1 VKAPLALW
9 SGDHNR
15 NRFTAAGLKAT
26 EMIVLIRSMAFN
38 LLFYANLIALLVFCL
53 PVLALPRRFIFTI
66 ARFWACSSLWLLRTI
81 CGTHV
86 EFRGRERIPEAPFIV
101 AAKHQS
107 IWETFA
113 LTLLFDDF
121 AYILKRELTYIPFFG
136 WYLWKSDQIAI
147 DRKNGSSAL
156 AQAAE
161 RAKRIFAQ
169 KRVLFIF
176 PEGTRRPAG
185 APPKYKFGVA
195 HLYDVTGAP
204 CVPVALNSGL
214 FWARRSW
221 IRRPGTIVVEVLEPI
236 APGLDKDAFF
246 QKLQE
251 ALETRTDLLIAE
263 AAEKSPGLMPIIQ
276 RNRRTA

>member
-1 VKAPLALW
+1 
-9 SGDHNR
+9 
-15 NRFTAAGLKAT
+15 
-26 EMIVLIRSMAFN
+26 MIVLIRSLAFN
-38 LLFYANLIALLVFCL
+38 LLFYANLIVLLVFCL
-53 PVLALPRRFIFTI
+53 PALAMPRQFIFMI
-66 ARFWACSSLWLLRTI
+66 ARLWGRSSLWLLKMV
-81 CGTHV
+81 CGTDV
-86 EFRGRERIPEAPFIV
+86 EFRGRERIPAAPFIV

-136 WYLWKSDQIAI
+136 WYLWKADQIAI

-156 AQAAE
+156 TQAAE

-185 APPKYKFGVA
+185 APPRYKFGVA
-195 HLYDVTGAP
+195 HLYDVSAVP

-236 APGLDKDAFF
+236 APGLDKDVFF

-251 ALETRTDLLIAE
+251 TLEVRSDQLIAE
-263 AAEKSPGLMPIIQ
+263 AAARDPGLIPIIQ